1 MTKYKNLAAG
11 VPGKLD
17 KTGEWARK
25 ELLGDWDQCDIP
37 DKTFTQLLFLFKN

>member
-17 KTGEWARK
+17 KTGGWARK
-25 ELLGDWDQCDIP
+25 ELLGD
-37 DKTFTQLLFLFKN
+37 

>member
-17 KTGEWARK
+17 KTGGWGCTPWMARK
-25 ELLGDWDQCDIP
+25 ELLGD
-37 DKTFTQLLFLFKN
+37 